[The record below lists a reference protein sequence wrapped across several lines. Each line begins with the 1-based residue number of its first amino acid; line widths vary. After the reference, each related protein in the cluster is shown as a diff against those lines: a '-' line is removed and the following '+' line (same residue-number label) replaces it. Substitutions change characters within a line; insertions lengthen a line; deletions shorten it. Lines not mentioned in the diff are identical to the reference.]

1 MSGVAFDVVLRQN
14 MAQNPVRAVI
24 YSGVLAV
31 LDVGLNI
38 ALSGFLEAIFPAYDP
53 KKNVWVGGLEAVAEI
68 ALHVVFA
75 NMFLLVGRDLFST
88 AGTLVPFGAL
98 VGIFLLGNALQ
109 KLYALQSHI
118 LGRVLQRMAKKAP
131 KSTAQPMKLEESAI
145 LVDGDASS

>member
-1 MSGVAFDVVLRQN
+1 MDGVAFDVVLRQN

-24 YSGVLAV
+24 YSGILAV

-38 ALSGFLEAIFPAYDP
+38 VLSGFLEAVFPVYDP
-53 KKNVWVGGLEAVAEI
+53 KKNVWLGGLEAIAEI

-88 AGTLVPFGAL
+88 SGTLVPFGAL

-118 LGRVLQRMAKKAP
+118 LGRVMQRIAKKAP
-131 KSTAQPMKLEESAI
+131 KSTPQPAEVEVPA
-145 LVDGDASS
+145 GASS